1 MKKNSRKR
9 KKQKQDNVFI
19 AITLLTTLSIILLC
33 IFYFKPKENIKSID
47 QKYFTGSNYSAN
59 QAANW
64 LDYLYEDK
72 NIVVSPFNI
81 NSMLSYLYNTTDN
94 NSYKELKKYFKVEP
108 LTQNDIM
115 QQKISQLS
123 ETETKNNKNKIL
135 YETLINEFFKLEYNE
150 LTTDDISTLSDED
163 KLQIL
168 ELITKTNFAYD
179 LANNNTNHT
188 EKSIKNY
195 KLTKEDINYNNY
207 VIKSRID
214 TLLDNYE
221 SFINNNEVNNYHK
234 LYYDSNKMTT
244 PINKEA
250 YSLLKE
256 NYNMEFVE
264 TDYNLPEEV
273 ISLINNDIKTYSKET
288 IKRVVDFQNLEN
300 ANLISINSLYFN
312 YKWATPFKNQ
322 NNVESFYN
330 HNDDVNMVQMMY
342 SIENIYLENKYAYGF
357 MKNFEN
363 DKYTFVGI
371 LPKNSDGN
379 FQLSSLDI
387 DSLLH
392 SKKEESILVGI
403 PEFNYQTTNDLS
415 KLLPKLGISEII
427 SPKANLS
434 KLSSNEMYLSTIIQK
449 QSIQISE
456 KGTINKTINMLDIEP
471 YGIDTQEKQLIFIRP
486 FCYMIINNV
495 TNDIMLIGKVVE
507 FN

>member
-9 KKQKQDNVFI
+9 KQQKQDKIFI
-19 AITLLTTLSIILLC
+19 TIALLTTLSIVLFCVFNL
-33 IFYFKPKENIKSID
+33 KLKENVETTE

-64 LDYLYEDK
+64 LDYLYEEK
-72 NIVVSPFNI
+72 NIVISPFNI
-81 NSMLSYLYNTTDN
+81 NSMLSYIYNTTDN

-108 LTQNDIM
+108 ITQNDIM
-115 QQKISQLS
+115 QQKISQLF
-123 ETETKNNKNKIL
+123 EKEPKNNKTSKL
-135 YETLINEFFKLEYNE
+135 YETLIKEFFELEYNE
-150 LTTDDISTLSDED
+150 LTTDDISSLKDED

-168 ELITKTNFAYD
+168 ELITKTKFAYD

-195 KLTKEDINYNNY
+195 KLTKEDINYNSY

-214 TLLDNYE
+214 TILDNYE
-221 SFINNNEVNNYHK
+221 TFINNNEVNNYHK
-234 LYYDSNKMTT
+234 LYYDSNKMTK
-244 PINKEA
+244 PINKEI
-250 YSLLKE
+250 YSLLKN
-256 NYNMEFVE
+256 NYNIEFIE
-264 TDYNLPEEV
+264 SDYNLPEEV
-273 ISLINNDIKTYSKET
+273 IALINNDIKTYSKET

-312 YKWATPFKNQ
+312 YKWETPFKNQ

-330 HNDDVNMVQMMY
+330 NNDDVNMVQMMY

-363 DKYTFVGI
+363 NKYTFVGI
-371 LPKNSDGN
+371 LPKRSDKN

-403 PEFNYQTTNDLS
+403 PEFSYQTTNDLS
-415 KLLPKLGISEII
+415 KLLPKLGINEII

-449 QSIQISE
+449 QNIQISE

-471 YGIDTQEKQLIFIRP
+471 FGTDTQEKQLIFIRQ
-486 FCYMIINNV
+486 FCYMIINNE